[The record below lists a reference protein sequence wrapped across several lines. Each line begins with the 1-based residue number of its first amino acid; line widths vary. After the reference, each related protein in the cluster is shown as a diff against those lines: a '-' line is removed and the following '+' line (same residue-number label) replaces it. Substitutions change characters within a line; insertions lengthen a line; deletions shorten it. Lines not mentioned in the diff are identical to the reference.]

1 MNSTALAFPDSALG
15 SFLAGIALEQG
26 LCRPS
31 EVVDAVCLGQE
42 LRSFGVPPDRL
53 VRILLERGS
62 ISTDGV
68 SRLLGAAEAEI
79 RGLWIP
85 GIGELT
91 LVRRDRMTLLFRG
104 VEEESGRDVHVR
116 MLRLTLSEFRGY
128 IDRFVLAR
136 RRLERLGAEGVGF
149 YLRGGDVEGVPYAV
163 FEWAPGPDLVSRVR
177 DAGVFP
183 GPAAREILR
192 RLSEDLRRAHGL
204 GIVHG
209 ALSPGEVFLS
219 ASGAARLGEFPL
231 LDGSARYTEALL
243 PYLAPEADE
252 ASDEPSVRG
261 DVYGLAAVVVHALTG
276 GAPGLNRGRR
286 PGSREE
292 APAPGHRLPGVLLRM
307 LDPMLDRR
315 PASMEEVLALSEDG
329 EPWNEAGYVPPPGR
343 WEAPPGR

>member
-1 MNSTALAFPDSALG
+1 MDSTAPAFSDSALG

-42 LRSFGVPPDRL
+42 LRSFGVPSDRL

-68 SRLLGAAEAEI
+68 SRLLCVAEAEI

-85 GIGELT
+85 GLGDLT
-91 LVRRDRMTLLFRG
+91 LVRRDRTTLLFRG

-116 MLRLTLSEFRGY
+116 MLRLTLSEFRGF

-163 FEWAPGPDLVSRVR
+163 FEWAPGPDLASRVR
-177 DAGVFP
+177 DSGVLP
-183 GPAAREILR
+183 GPAAREVLR
-192 RLSEDLRRAHGL
+192 RLAEDLRRAHGL

-209 ALSPGEVFLS
+209 GLSPSEVFLS
-219 ASGAARLGEFPL
+219 ASGTARLGEFPL
-231 LDGSARYTEALL
+231 LDGSARHAEALL
-243 PYLAPEADE
+243 PYLAPEAGE
-252 ASDEPSVRG
+252 AADEPSVPG

-276 GAPGLNRGRR
+276 GAPDPNRGRH
-286 PGSREE
+286 PGSGEE
-292 APAPGHRLPGVLLRM
+292 APVPGGLLPGVLLRM
-307 LDPMLDRR
+307 LDPAPDRR
-315 PASMEEVLALSEDG
+315 PASMEEVLDLIGDG
-329 EPWNEAGYVPPPGR
+329 EPEGVPSPAR
-343 WEAPPGR
+343 IEAPPDR